1 MKKQDWFWV
10 LTSLFAVI
18 AIDQVTKYAA
28 LNAAPKFHWGLFH
41 MSLHFNKGAMLG
53 LFSDLSPILRIV
65 SLSTGGAF
73 LLFSFTIFQYLLPT
87 RSIILRV
94 GMSILIAGILGNV
107 IDRTIWGHVIDF
119 IIIGNKQLSTGVFNM
134 ADVSVMIGAGLVRL
148 GRRQPREEIEY
159 AMEEGLLETMPRLEK
174 RTQYLATL
182 ANISTLLGL
191 LGTIIGLIAAFTAVA
206 SADPAQKASLL
217 SQSISVAMNTTAFGL
232 MAAIPLLL
240 IHSVIQAKTN
250 EIVDSFE
257 MAGIKVMNV
266 ISDRPAAAPQQKA
279 ATPPPNAAPAPAA

>member
-1 MKKQDWFWV
+1 MIETIIRFFQDGGFFMYPISLV
-10 LTSLFAVI
+10 LVVGLII
-18 AIDQVTKYAA
+18 AIERYSYLSVAKISNRKVFEKLYQMIRSKDFNGA
-28 LNAAPKFHWGLFH
+28 LKFASNSKSPMGL
-41 MSLHFNKGAMLG
+41 
-53 LFSDLSPILRIV
+53 
-65 SLSTGGAF
+65 
-73 LLFSFTIFQYLLPT
+73 
-87 RSIILRV
+87 
-94 GMSILIAGILGNV
+94 
-107 IDRTIWGHVIDF
+107 
-119 IIIGNKQLSTGVFNM
+119 
-134 ADVSVMIGAGLVRL
+134 MIGAGLQRL
-148 GRRQPREEIEY
+148 SRRQGRQDIEY

-240 IHSVIQAKTN
+240 IHSVLQAKTN

-266 ISDRPAAAPQQKA
+266 ISDRPVAAAQPKATTPPPQSAAAPA
-279 ATPPPNAAPAPAA
+279 A